1 MRQLRLLDKNK
12 ELKNLKILLRV
23 DFNVPLQNQVVSD
36 STKITKVKKIIINL
50 LHKGAIVILCSH
62 LGRPQVKGKAGFSL
76 EPIKIAAEKIIGQE
90 ITFINENF
98 KKNIEDKI
106 QKGKKL
112 FLLENLRFD
121 AGEEKDSDYFSKT
134 LADLGEL
141 YINEAFSCSHR
152 QHASIHGITKFIDS
166 YAGETINEELIAL
179 NSIISDTQR
188 PVACL
193 IGGSKIS
200 TKIDLITNLLP
211 KVNYMIIGGAMA
223 NNFLKYKNFK
233 VGKSKIEDNI
243 DSTVEGILNSAI
255 HNNCELVLPTD
266 VVTAKNFEDKGIN
279 KQLNQIEDDDMI
291 LDIGNETIKNIS
303 SILRKSKTV
312 FWNGPFGFFEKDNF
326 AIGTNQISMVISELT
341 KQRQLISIAGGGDT
355 FAAIK
360 KSKKENDFTYIST
373 AGGAFLEWLEGKIL
387 PGLKVLEIKN

>member
-12 ELKNLKILLRV
+12 DLNNLKILLRV

-50 LHKGAIVILCSH
+50 LHRGAVVILCSH

-166 YAGETINEELIAL
+166 YAGETIYEELMAL
-179 NSIISDTQR
+179 NSIISDTQK

-233 VGKSKIEDNI
+233 VGKSKIENNI
-243 DSTVEGILNSAI
+243 DSTVKSILNSAI
-255 HNNCELVLPTD
+255 QNNCELILPVD
-266 VVTAKNFEDKGIN
+266 VVTAKTFEDKGIN
-279 KQLNQIEDDDMI
+279 KQLDQIEDDDMI

-303 SILRKSKTV
+303 NILKKSKTV

-341 KQRQLISIAGGGDT
+341 KQGQLISIAGGGDT